1 MKKILILLAAVW
13 GCLSDSNALAVQPTP
28 REVVCS
34 ASKIL
39 LDEVFSITV
48 RDAWAGVTYDLYKSG
63 ERVQSAEGT
72 GADLVFTG
80 AFGAGEFT
88 VRDSQGQEMKNKI
101 STALYWPL
109 TYAFDRPS
117 LAYSPPHF
125 RENGGVHQFTLAA
138 PPSLEPVEMD
148 QLFARY
154 NAGDYAKWDNR
165 IMRIEVVDREKY
177 FSGESFVYWIY
188 HINVYCAPNVSSNNV
203 IINNAGFKVYNVSS
217 YGTFGQLGTGGQLTD
232 WNVRV
237 SPDQNGTAL
246 CLTGTQP
253 LVTYEL
259 YNNGEFF
266 ASKLQDSDRD
276 LYFYDL
282 DPGSY
287 TVKAVCQT
295 ASKDHDGVYEIQFN
309 GDIQNRPC
317 VTFDDAGPVSL
328 HVDGGTR
335 ILSCFRK
342 SFVTDEILVRNIDEF
357 NAGSDNIKMQLA
369 GSSAAGCDIELTWG
383 PHYSSGELNLDSKF
397 IFNGTSRIR
406 FVLPGSTPIVAYDVE
421 SDYPSTV
428 VRLSGS
434 QVGVT
439 YEVCYRDLP
448 IGIQAEGTGQSI
460 VFTNIPVGKVYTIR
474 GRMPGVPDRKMN
486 GAAIL
491 MADPESQFTMY
502 ANAISTKNYYDVTH
516 SYTDITYYDGL
527 GAPSQTVYHAAGAK
541 GQNVIAPIVYDAM
554 YRGDAKV
561 LLPYPVNEYAGE
573 SVFLPEKG
581 QKDYYAHRT
590 DGETDNSAYTLNVYD
605 ESGLDRIRCSYRPG
619 DVYRQNDKFTEY
631 LYESNDKLQDGVFG
645 FACDYDDGSIRVT
658 GSLPSETLAKNTVV
672 DENGVRTVKFTD
684 ANGNVVLDRRY
695 VDNRQSPADTY
706 YVYDPYYSR
715 LCWVIPPEASAL
727 LRVDQT
733 ITWNDELADKY
744 CYLYRYDGRGNMIE
758 RRLPGCA
765 VESFVYDK
773 GDRLVF
779 SRDGNLHSRKQW
791 LYHVWDNHGNLLRQ
805 NLLNYDISRADLQAR
820 YDDLDNRLPAL
831 GGTAELNLP
840 YTPDGGAALVRDM
853 ASYVYGNVQ
862 YGHTSAG
869 FEETSWT
876 APAAL
881 AFRFEQG
888 YPESP
893 LQNPRGLK
901 TYEKLSVLGDAPDE
915 DLGYVERT
923 FFYDYK
929 NRPIQVVERNPRGG
943 VSRTCYAYDIPG
955 NILRSKELIQPEAG
969 AAADVLNK
977 EYEFDNRRRITRALS
992 YLNSCEPAQVRYEY
1006 NDLGQLIGRSTQRNS
1021 LLETMKY
1028 NLQGWQTEKQ
1038 VKHFGD
1044 SVFCMRLSYYTPRFP
1059 GSVPGYTGNISE
1071 WTWQQGPDTD
1081 ENTYAFIYD
1090 GLSRL
1095 TDTRQYVNGTVDD
1108 RFVEKSLSYDLNGN
1122 LRSLERCEQGTL
1134 KNRYVYRHD
1143 GNRLL
1148 ALDDLAASP
1157 SANPNS
1163 AYASPAASASPS
1175 GFVPSGPV
1183 DSLGTFFPW
1192 GENPP
1197 NPDKPLD
1204 PAIPGKPTL
1213 PHNPDLPFYPVD
1225 PIDPVDPENPSGPD
1239 TPTDPVLPGGG
1250 TDGYPESE
1258 PPADLSGNVFSGPDY
1273 AYDAAGNMLYDAHAG
1288 LNIRYNH
1295 LNLLEKVQRGD
1306 AIVAKYCYLS
1316 DGTKFSAQDAA
1327 GNTFYYLGSLEYRKQ
1342 GNALALY
1349 GGHFDGGRFVS
1360 SETASGTTS
1369 RLMYFVTDHLGSVRV
1384 VLNAEG
1390 EVVERNDYYPF
1401 GKRWNDGSSPLASNR
1416 HRYNGKEEQAFL
1428 GLPYT
1433 DYGARQYDPDAG
1445 IWHGMDKLSEKY
1457 YPVSPYAFCGNNPIS
1472 YIDPDGRDRRLVID
1486 EKNKIISVQ
1495 ATYYH
1500 DVNTGSYIGAGV
1512 KVFND
1517 MENLSYTDENGTCYQ
1532 VVFELRTSRS
1542 SNPKSSA
1549 ERDPAGN
1556 YMKLSRDLGMKN
1568 GAKVLGRGGGKLVNL
1583 MLETINDDFITAHEI
1598 GHTLGAAMPV
1608 DGQDNH
1614 ASEGLMVRSVNDPK
1628 KSKKLD
1634 QKSIDEII
1642 EQGRGP
1648 VEEKKFTFWEVVR
1661 EWFKNNPE

>member
-1 MKKILILLAAVW
+1 MKKILFLLAVICSCP
-13 GCLSDSNALAVQPTP
+13 GSGNAITVQPTP
-28 REVVCS
+28 RDVVCS
-34 ASKIL
+34 AKFIL
-39 LDEVFSITV
+39 PAEIFTITV
-48 RDAWAGVTYDLYKSG
+48 LNAQTGVTYSLYDHYADKLLATA
-63 ERVQSAEGT
+63 V
-72 GADLVFTG
+72 GAGRNLDFTG
-80 AFGAGEFT
+80 AFGAGTFRVVDDT
-88 VRDSQGQEMKNKI
+88 GQEMNDKAYV
-101 STALYWPL
+101 SLYWPL
-109 TYAFDRPS
+109 IYIFTKAVWDNRPP
-117 LAYSPPHF
+117 LNI
-125 RENGGVHQFTLAA
+125 NGGVA
-138 PPSLEPVEMD
+138 SLDLYTSYGPTIDGMIE
-148 QLFARY
+148 LFDRY
-154 NAGDYAKWDNR
+154 NAGDSPDWDNQT
-165 IMRIEVVDREKY
+165 MRIVVENREIIDNGMNYIFHVK
-177 FSGESFVYWIY
+177 IY
-188 HINVYCAPNVSSNNV
+188 YAPNLSQNMIHNYTGISTYGSIPCND
-203 IINNAGFKVYNVSS
+203 VYQ
-217 YGTFGQLGTGGQLTD
+217 YPGGQLTD

-287 TVKAVCQT
+287 TVKAVFQT
-295 ASKDHDGVYEIQFN
+295 ASKDHDGVYEIQFD

-335 ILSCFRK
+335 ILSCSRK

-357 NAGSDNIKMQLA
+357 NAGSDNVKMQLA

-460 VFTNIPVGKVYTIR
+460 VFSNIPVGKVYTIR

-791 LYHVWDNHGNLLRQ
+791 LYHVRDNHGNLLRQ

-840 YTPDGGAALVRDM
+840 YTPDGGAALVRNM

-862 YGHTSAG
+862 YAHTSAG

-992 YLNSCEPAQVRYEY
+992 CLNSCEPAQVRYEY

-1295 LNLLEKVQRGD
+1295 LNLIEKVQRGD

-1327 GNTFYYLGSLEYRKQ
+1327 GHTFYYLGSLEYRKQ

-1349 GGHFDGGRFVS
+1349 GGRFDGGRFVS

-1369 RLMYFVTDHLGSVRV
+1369 RSMYFITDHLGSVRV

-1457 YPVSPYAFCGNNPIS
+1457 YPVSPYAFCGNNPLVF
-1472 YIDPDGRDRRLVID
+1472 IDLDGRDSVYVFDQPTRPLDRNIKGETYTAEIYVEINGNITGPYRGSSYPNSKSPNDNSTNYKTLTEGVHKFNNTSGHKGGTQKGLNIVNDVGKRESTAVNPNGETVIIRD
-1486 EKNKIISVQ
+1486 ANVHSGYSDNGGYMSRGSKGCITIHPEDVKTFFENFKWNEKNP
-1495 ATYYH
+1495 
-1500 DVNTGSYIGAGV
+1500 NTGTSSGDLFIYQTNSKEREKQYLRV
-1512 KVFND
+1512 K
-1517 MENLSYTDENGTCYQ
+1517 
-1532 VVFELRTSRS
+1532 
-1542 SNPKSSA
+1542 
-1549 ERDPAGN
+1549 
-1556 YMKLSRDLGMKN
+1556 
-1568 GAKVLGRGGGKLVNL
+1568 
-1583 MLETINDDFITAHEI
+1583 
-1598 GHTLGAAMPV
+1598 
-1608 DGQDNH
+1608 
-1614 ASEGLMVRSVNDPK
+1614 
-1628 KSKKLD
+1628 
-1634 QKSIDEII
+1634 
-1642 EQGRGP
+1642 
-1648 VEEKKFTFWEVVR
+1648 
-1661 EWFKNNPE
+1661 